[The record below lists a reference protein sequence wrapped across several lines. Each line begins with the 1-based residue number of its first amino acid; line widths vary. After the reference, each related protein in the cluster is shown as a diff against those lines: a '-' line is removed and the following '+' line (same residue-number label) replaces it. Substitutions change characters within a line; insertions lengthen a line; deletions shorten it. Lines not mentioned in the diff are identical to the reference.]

1 MWGPAPQACYRS
13 HCFQDKSDSQ
23 PVTLPN
29 FTNPI
34 DKVLT
39 FISVFLLLSK
49 NWIGCFLTNCKNS
62 HFHRLI
68 NPHIHRFNI
77 KEGCE
82 QLHSLN
88 FTTNNLQS
96 VGSLLK
102 GDWQDSN
109 LRWTNVIRAT
119 IWWNRPLSYKHH
131 IIYIISR
138 GIKTWTLIYDFGD
151 RYSNQLNYTPM
162 Y

>member
-1 MWGPAPQACYRS
+1 MLSQYILLIPFQRS
-13 HCFQDKSDSQ
+13 YIAESSGHDPHTRMYNQLSRLS
-23 PVTLPN
+23 LHLAGLLSII
-29 FTNPI
+29 TNLI
-34 DKVLT
+34 DKILT

-131 IIYIISR
+131 III
-138 GIKTWTLIYDFGD
+138 
-151 RYSNQLNYTPM
+151 
-162 Y
+162 

>member
-1 MWGPAPQACYRS
+1 MENYQIELKNISGSVRS
-13 HCFQDKSDSQ
+13 CPPSVLPLPSLSRRVWFSTSYTSKITNLKDK
-23 PVTLPN
+23 
-29 FTNPI
+29 I
-34 DKVLT
+34 LT

-131 IIYIISR
+131 III
-138 GIKTWTLIYDFGD
+138 
-151 RYSNQLNYTPM
+151 
-162 Y
+162 